1 MAQYFSRKNELSA
14 NNPLIVGAISTAA
27 TLEGL
32 SQVTLP
38 SDECDVLELR
48 LDSIDLPLTELVKH
62 ASHLPLPLLVT
73 ARHPDEGG
81 LGHLTT
87 VQRTA
92 LLEALLPHAAFMDI
106 ELRSATEMLP
116 LVRKAQS
123 LGVGVIG
130 SFHDFNSTPASAVLQ
145 GAIEFGLQHK
155 LDAVKIA
162 AQLRGPDDM
171 ARLLL
176 ILGEE
181 KRIPL
186 SVMGMGQLGRVSRLL
201 FAKCGS
207 VLNYGYLGQSNA
219 PGQWPARQLKTLMS
233 EL

>member
-1 MAQYFSRKNELSA
+1 MAQYFSRNNQLSA
-14 NNPLIVGAISTAA
+14 NNPLVVGAVSTSA

-48 LDSIDLPLTELVKH
+48 LDSIDLPLAELVKH
-62 ASHLPLPLLVT
+62 ASHLPLPLLIT

-81 LGHLTT
+81 HGQLSTA
-87 VQRTA
+87 QRTI
-92 LLEALLPHAAFMDI
+92 LLEALLPYAAFMDI
-106 ELRSATEMLP
+106 ELRCATEMLP

-123 LGVGVIG
+123 LGISVIG
-130 SFHDFNSTPASAVLQ
+130 SFHDFNSTPMKEVLQ

-162 AQLRGPDDM
+162 TNLRSPDDL

-176 ILGEE
+176 ILSEE
-181 KRIPL
+181 KRVPL

-201 FAKCGS
+201 LAKCGS

-219 PGQWPARQLKTLMS
+219 PGQWPARQLKALMS